1 MTATSIHVPL
11 PVPDHSDA
19 HSPPVLLEK
28 EQTLYDRV
36 LDHFSGADYII
47 PGINEDKAALMVD
60 EKFWLVSA
68 ISYHSSI
75 HAFG

>member
-1 MTATSIHVPL
+1 MSHFLSQATL
-11 PVPDHSDA
+11 DA

-36 LDHFSGADYII
+36 LDRFSGTDYII
-47 PGINEDKAALMVD
+47 PGINEDKAALMVIAVD
-60 EKFWLVSA
+60 EKFWLVGA